1 MFPFH
6 KLLSST
12 LAGACRPIAA
22 AFAVWPLFLILSQI
36 VSAQKYSVLYT
47 FQGESTGSTPVSGLV
62 EDSAGNL
69 YGTTEIGGN
78 TSVFA
83 SGLGTVYKLTASG
96 TETVLYNFSGGA
108 DGAYPFASV
117 VRDSSGNLF
126 GTTMGGGA
134 GQCGTVFKLNPAGKE
149 TVLHSFDC
157 MSQGA
162 KPVSSLIMDPDGNL
176 YGTTEVS
183 GQSNPSGVVFKLD
196 TSGNETVLHTFT
208 GKADGGTPVANLIR
222 DSAGNLYGTTE
233 NGGSNGFGVVFKL
246 DANANE
252 TVLHNFA
259 QGTDGAWPLAPL
271 IEDAAG
277 NLYGT
282 TVYGDANTYGVV
294 FKINTSGQ
302 MISYDVFSQ
311 TSRGASPEAPV
322 VRDAEGNLYG
332 TTSKGGTYNL
342 GVVFKVDVFGNETVL
357 YNFTGKSDGSRPLAG
372 LLFDSAGNLYGTT
385 SQGGN
390 LACKQGGGWGCGV
403 VFKLTP

>member
-208 GKADGGTPVANLIR
+208 GKADGELQSPISFGTQPAISTELPR
-222 DSAGNLYGTTE
+222 MADPTDSEWY
-233 NGGSNGFGVVFKL
+233 SNWMRMLMRPSCITLRK
-246 DANANE
+246 E
-252 TVLHNFA
+252 
-259 QGTDGAWPLAPL
+259 
-271 IEDAAG
+271 
-277 NLYGT
+277 
-282 TVYGDANTYGVV
+282 
-294 FKINTSGQ
+294 Q
-302 MISYDVFSQ
+302 MV
-311 TSRGASPEAPV
+311 RG
-322 VRDAEGNLYG
+322 R
-332 TTSKGGTYNL
+332 
-342 GVVFKVDVFGNETVL
+342 
-357 YNFTGKSDGSRPLAG
+357 
-372 LLFDSAGNLYGTT
+372 
-385 SQGGN
+385 
-390 LACKQGGGWGCGV
+390 
-403 VFKLTP
+403 